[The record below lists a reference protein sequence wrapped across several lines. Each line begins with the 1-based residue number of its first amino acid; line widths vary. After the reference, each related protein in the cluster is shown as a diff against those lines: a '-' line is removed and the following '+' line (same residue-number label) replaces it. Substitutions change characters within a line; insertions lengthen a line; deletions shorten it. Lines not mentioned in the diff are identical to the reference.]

1 MMAQPAAGE
10 PALLGR
16 LRSHFARDPATLPVV
31 EQEFASD
38 TRECWKRVEVS
49 MHGVVQQGTP
59 MADGRHLPSIPGCAF
74 GFCAAGSGVGSIAGT
89 ALNPWLFPPLP
100 AGRGTPHEQMM
111 TLYGGTLQGI
121 VMGMG
126 VGVVAGVVYA
136 VLVRRA
142 RVRQWVPETAPS
154 DP

>member
-1 MMAQPAAGE
+1 
-10 PALLGR
+10 
-16 LRSHFARDPATLPVV
+16 
-31 EQEFASD
+31 
-38 TRECWKRVEVS
+38 
-49 MHGVVQQGTP
+49 
-59 MADGRHLPSIPGCAF
+59 
-74 GFCAAGSGVGSIAGT
+74 
-89 ALNPWLFPPLP
+89 
-100 AGRGTPHEQMM
+100 M